1 MKNTDFVTHF
11 FDGLDA
17 KGQAYLNYYFTREM
31 MKEQFVRRT
40 EMEKVKILYYMKVTV
55 ADTMETGSPWDRSG
69 YYRGLAV
76 SCGKKR
82 MAPLSK
88 KWP

>member
-17 KGQAYLNYYFTREM
+17 KGQAYLNYYLTREM

-40 EMEKVKILYYMKVTV
+40 EMEKVKNEIAEDVMSRIHIRLEDEALKELR
-55 ADTMETGSPWDRSG
+55 DLLNDLGR
-69 YYRGLAV
+69 
-76 SCGKKR
+76 
-82 MAPLSK
+82 
-88 KWP
+88 

>member
-40 EMEKVKILYYMKVTV
+40 EMEKVKNEIAEDVMSRIHIRLEDEALKELR
-55 ADTMETGSPWDRSG
+55 DLLNDLGR
-69 YYRGLAV
+69 
-76 SCGKKR
+76 
-82 MAPLSK
+82 
-88 KWP
+88 

>member
-17 KGQAYLNYYFTREM
+17 KCYAYLNYYFTREM

-40 EMEKVKILYYMKVTV
+40 EMEKVKNEIAEDVMSRIHIRLEDEALKELR
-55 ADTMETGSPWDRSG
+55 DLLNDLGR
-69 YYRGLAV
+69 
-76 SCGKKR
+76 
-82 MAPLSK
+82 
-88 KWP
+88 

>member
-1 MKNTDFVTHF
+1 MKNTDFVPHF

-40 EMEKVKILYYMKVTV
+40 EMEKVKNEIAEDVMSRIHIRLEDEALKELR
-55 ADTMETGSPWDRSG
+55 DLLNDLGR
-69 YYRGLAV
+69 
-76 SCGKKR
+76 
-82 MAPLSK
+82 
-88 KWP
+88 

>member
-1 MKNTDFVTHF
+1 MRNTDFVTHF

-40 EMEKVKILYYMKVTV
+40 EMEKVKNEIAEDVMSRIHIRLEDEALKELRDLLNVL
-55 ADTMETGSPWDRSG
+55 GR
-69 YYRGLAV
+69 
-76 SCGKKR
+76 
-82 MAPLSK
+82 
-88 KWP
+88 

>member
-31 MKEQFVRRT
+31 MQEQFLRRT
-40 EMEKVKILYYMKVTV
+40 EREKVKNEIAEDVMSRIHIRLEDEALKELR
-55 ADTMETGSPWDRSG
+55 DLLNDLGR
-69 YYRGLAV
+69 
-76 SCGKKR
+76 
-82 MAPLSK
+82 
-88 KWP
+88 

>member
-40 EMEKVKILYYMKVTV
+40 EMEKVKNEIAEDIMSRIHIRLEDEALKELR
-55 ADTMETGSPWDRSG
+55 DLLNDLGR
-69 YYRGLAV
+69 
-76 SCGKKR
+76 
-82 MAPLSK
+82 
-88 KWP
+88 

>member
-17 KGQAYLNYYFTREM
+17 KGQAYLNYYFNREM

-40 EMEKVKILYYMKVTV
+40 EMEKVKNEIAEDVMSRIHIRLEDEALKELR
-55 ADTMETGSPWDRSG
+55 DLLNDLGR
-69 YYRGLAV
+69 
-76 SCGKKR
+76 
-82 MAPLSK
+82 
-88 KWP
+88 

>member
-40 EMEKVKILYYMKVTV
+40 EMEKVKNEIAEDVMSRINIRLEDEALKELR
-55 ADTMETGSPWDRSG
+55 DLLNDLGR
-69 YYRGLAV
+69 
-76 SCGKKR
+76 
-82 MAPLSK
+82 
-88 KWP
+88 